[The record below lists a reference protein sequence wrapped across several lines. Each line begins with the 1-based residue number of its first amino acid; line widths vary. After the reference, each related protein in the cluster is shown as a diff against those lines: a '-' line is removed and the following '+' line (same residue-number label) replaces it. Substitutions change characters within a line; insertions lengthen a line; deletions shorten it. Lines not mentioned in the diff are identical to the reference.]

1 VNFSPGDTLELVEPT
16 EGVCVIEKNDIITT
30 KKIFVEKGY
39 YIVLDIVGDSVN
51 HYIEILYDSAI
62 ILIFYSYKVSRI
74 I

>member
-1 VNFSPGDTLELVEPT
+1 MNFSPGDILELVEPT